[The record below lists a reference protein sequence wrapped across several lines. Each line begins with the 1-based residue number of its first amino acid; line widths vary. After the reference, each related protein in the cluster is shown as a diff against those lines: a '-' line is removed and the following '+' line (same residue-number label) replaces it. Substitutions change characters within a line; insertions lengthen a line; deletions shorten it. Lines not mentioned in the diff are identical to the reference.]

1 MWELIW
7 NDGITPLTIE
17 LIAIFLLPLLL
28 LFKVLR
34 GDIKRMRLNRKIK
47 MLIDRVDVTD
57 SKINELNEYIHIMH
71 KYIQERL

>member
-28 LFKVLR
+28 FFKVLR

-47 MLIDRVDVTD
+47 MLIDRLDTTD

>member
-28 LFKVLR
+28 FFKVLR
-34 GDIKRMRLNRKIK
+34 GDIKRMRLNRNIK
-47 MLIDRVDVTD
+47 MLIDRVDITD